1 MGRYWDIKFLSAAP
15 HDYGGC
21 VYTNHPVLS
30 KLILSYRDW
39 GRDCICLPGFDNCCG
54 HRYDGKF
61 GQLPQGYDH
70 KYVYSHFGY
79 NLKATDMQAAVGCE
93 QLKKLPEFIKKRN
106 RNWNLMH
113 EKLSEVRDKIILPE
127 PVENGIP
134 SWFGFLITLKNG
146 CKKNRG
152 EVVRYIEAHN
162 IQTRLLFGGNLLK
175 HPCFDLVRNT
185 DAYRVVGELRNTNYI
200 MKNSFWVGVYP
211 GLTDEM
217 IQYVAEIIVKA
228 VQ

>member
-1 MGRYWDIKFLSAAP
+1 M
-15 HDYGGC
+15 
-21 VYTNHPVLS
+21 
-30 KLILSYRDW
+30 
-39 GRDCICLPGFDNCCG
+39 
-54 HRYDGKF
+54 
-61 GQLPQGYDH
+61 
-70 KYVYSHFGY
+70 
-79 NLKATDMQAAVGCE
+79 
-93 QLKKLPEFIKKRN
+93 
-106 RNWNLMH
+106 
-113 EKLSEVRDKIILPE
+113 
-127 PVENGIP
+127 
-134 SWFGFLITLKNG
+134 
-146 CKKNRG
+146 
-152 EVVRYIEAHN
+152 VRYIEAHN